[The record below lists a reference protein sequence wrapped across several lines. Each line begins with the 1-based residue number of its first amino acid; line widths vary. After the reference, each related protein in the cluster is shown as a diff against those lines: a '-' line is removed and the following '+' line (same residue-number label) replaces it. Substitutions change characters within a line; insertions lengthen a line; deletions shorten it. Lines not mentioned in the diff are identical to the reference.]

1 MRPGGSRTTAHV
13 TLRPV
18 RTAAPVAL
26 TVAPDRGRR
35 LSGGAYVAATLVARL
50 LGMRLLTIDAEIALV
65 PADARTLGSA
75 ADARPLGSAAD
86 ARPVRTSPRRALAT
100 GSRAAGPGLAR
111 AVRTMDEGAELLAEA
126 RRGARGSSGRR

>member
-65 PADARTLGSA
+65 PADARPLGSA
-75 ADARPLGSAAD
+75 DVRPLGSAAD

-126 RRGARGSSGRR
+126 RRGAARSSGRR